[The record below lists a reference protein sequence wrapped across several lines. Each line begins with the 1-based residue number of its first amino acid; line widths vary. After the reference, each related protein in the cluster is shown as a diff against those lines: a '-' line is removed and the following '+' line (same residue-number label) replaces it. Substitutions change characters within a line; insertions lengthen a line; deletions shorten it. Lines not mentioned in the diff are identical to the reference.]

1 MTLSFKTSMPQTI
14 ESLIKLA
21 ETDRDLQKYIF
32 AKSHLER
39 QIDTARSVV
48 DQHQKIIEQKK
59 DEFELLSAECKGVNN
74 NLQIQEELIS
84 RLDSQVPKIRNEK
97 EFATSKNQLEEA
109 RKILGLLEDKMLDLD
124 LKKEDLEKEI
134 ETINN
139 RLSESNTEFKQETSG
154 LLKKQARAEK
164 KIETLEPRRKRL
176 LKKVP
181 EKIKRFFER
190 CQDSGISTPI
200 CAIEDK
206 SCSGCNM
213 VLLPQ
218 LVNELMANTDSH
230 KNCPNCSRILYFPE
244 VEEEEASSA

>member
-1 MTLSFKTSMPQTI
+1 MTLSFRTSMTQTI
-14 ESLIKLA
+14 EPLIKLA
-21 ETDRDLQKYIF
+21 ETDRDLQKFVF

-39 QIDTARSVV
+39 QIDKARLVV
-48 DQHQKIIEQKK
+48 DQHQKTIQQKN
-59 DEFELLSAECKGVNN
+59 DEFELLIAECKNVKN

-109 RKILGLLEDKMLDLD
+109 RKILGLLEDNMLDLD

-134 ETINN
+134 GTINN
-139 RLSESNTEFKQETSG
+139 QLSESNTEFEQETSG
-154 LLKKQARAEK
+154 LLKKQAKAEK
-164 KIETLEPRRKRL
+164 KIGTLEPRRKRL

-181 EKIKRFFER
+181 QKIKRFFER
-190 CQDSGISTPI
+190 CQESGISTPI

-218 LVNELMANTDSH
+218 LVNELMTNTDSH

-244 VEEEEASSA
+244 VEEEEDSAA

>member
-1 MTLSFKTSMPQTI
+1 MPQTI
-14 ESLIKLA
+14 EPLVNLA

-48 DQHQKIIEQKK
+48 DQYQKTVEQKK
-59 DEFELLSAECKGVNN
+59 DELKLLSSECKDVKN

-97 EFATSKNQLEEA
+97 EFAASKNQLEEA
-109 RKILGLLEDKMLDLD
+109 RKILGMLEDKMLDLD
-124 LKKEDLEKEI
+124 LKKEDLEKDI
-134 ETINN
+134 ETTINQLN
-139 RLSESNTEFKQETSG
+139 ESNTEFKQETSG
-154 LLKKQARAEK
+154 LLKRQAGAEK
-164 KIETLEPRRKRL
+164 KIETLEPRLKRL

-181 EKIKRFFER
+181 EKIRRYYER
-190 CQDSGISTPI
+190 CQESGISTPI
-200 CAIEDK
+200 CAIENK

-218 LVNELMANTDSH
+218 IVNELMANTNSH
-230 KNCPNCSRILYFPE
+230 KNCPNCSRILFFPE
-244 VEEEEASSA
+244 VEKEESSP

>member
-1 MTLSFKTSMPQTI
+1 MPQTI

-48 DQHQKIIEQKK
+48 DQHQKTIVQKK
-59 DEFELLSAECKGVNN
+59 DEFEQLNSECNDVNN

-109 RKILGLLEDKMLDLD
+109 RKILGLLEDKMLE
-124 LKKEDLEKEI
+124 EDLEKEI

-154 LLKKQARAEK
+154 LQKKQAKAEK
-164 KIETLEPRRKRL
+164 NIETLEPRRKRL

-181 EKIKRFFER
+181 QKIKRFYER

-218 LVNELMANTDSH
+218 LVNELMSNTDSH
-230 KNCPNCSRILYFPE
+230 KNCPNCSRILYFPD

>member
-1 MTLSFKTSMPQTI
+1 MPQTI
-14 ESLIKLA
+14 EPLVNLA

-48 DQHQKIIEQKK
+48 DQYQKTVEQKK
-59 DEFELLSAECKGVNN
+59 DELKLLSSECKDVKI

-97 EFATSKNQLEEA
+97 EFAASKNQLEEA

-124 LKKEDLEKEI
+124 LKKEDLEKDI
-134 ETINN
+134 ETTINQLN
-139 RLSESNTEFKQETSG
+139 ESNTEFKQETSG
-154 LLKKQARAEK
+154 LLKRQAGAEK
-164 KIETLEPRRKRL
+164 KIETLEPRLKRL

-181 EKIKRFFER
+181 EKIRRYYER
-190 CQDSGISTPI
+190 CQESGISTPI
-200 CAIEDK
+200 CAIENK
-206 SCSGCNM
+206 SCSGCIM

-218 LVNELMANTDSH
+218 LVNELMANTNSH
-230 KNCPNCSRILYFPE
+230 KNCPNCSRILFFPE
-244 VEEEEASSA
+244 VEKEESSP

>member
-1 MTLSFKTSMPQTI
+1 MRRLADPFWFQAFGCALGFDWHSSGLTTTVLGALKVSLS
-14 ESLIKLA
+14 
-21 ETDRDLQKYIF
+21 
-32 AKSHLER
+32 ER
-39 QIDTARSVV
+39 NLGVQVAGG
-48 DQHQKIIEQKK
+48 
-59 DEFELLSAECKGVNN
+59 KG
-74 NLQIQEELIS
+74 
-84 RLDSQVPKIRNEK
+84 
-97 EFATSKNQLEEA
+97 ATS
-109 RKILGLLEDKMLDLD
+109 RKTPS
-124 LKKEDLEKEI
+124 EI
-134 ETINN
+134 ENTTFN
-139 RLSESNTEFKQETSG
+139 LST
-154 LLKKQARAEK
+154 K
-164 KIETLEPRRKRL
+164 KIESLEPRRIRL

-181 EKIKRFFER
+181 QKIKRFYER

>member
-1 MTLSFKTSMPQTI
+1 MPQTI

-48 DQHQKIIEQKK
+48 DQHQKTIEQKK
-59 DEFELLSAECKGVNN
+59 DEFELLSAECKDVNN

-134 ETINN
+134 GTINN
-139 RLSESNTEFKQETSG
+139 SLSFTELVVNSSNFFFK
-154 LLKKQARAEK
+154 
-164 KIETLEPRRKRL
+164 I
-176 LKKVP
+176 
-181 EKIKRFFER
+181 FF
-190 CQDSGISTPI
+190 
-200 CAIEDK
+200 
-206 SCSGCNM
+206 
-213 VLLPQ
+213 
-218 LVNELMANTDSH
+218 
-230 KNCPNCSRILYFPE
+230 F
-244 VEEEEASSA
+244 

>member
-1 MTLSFKTSMPQTI
+1 MPQTI
-14 ESLIKLA
+14 EPLVNLA

-48 DQHQKIIEQKK
+48 DQYQKTVEQKK
-59 DEFELLSAECKGVNN
+59 DELKLLSSECKDVKI

-97 EFATSKNQLEEA
+97 EFAASKNQLEEA

-124 LKKEDLEKEI
+124 LKKEDLEKDI
-134 ETINN
+134 ETTINQLN
-139 RLSESNTEFKQETSG
+139 ESNTEFKQETSG
-154 LLKKQARAEK
+154 LLKRQAGAEK
-164 KIETLEPRRKRL
+164 KIETLEPRLKRL

-181 EKIKRFFER
+181 EKIRRYYER
-190 CQDSGISTPI
+190 CQESGISTPI
-200 CAIEDK
+200 CAIENK

-218 LVNELMANTDSH
+218 LVNELMANTNSH
-230 KNCPNCSRILYFPE
+230 KNCPN
-244 VEEEEASSA
+244 

>member
-1 MTLSFKTSMPQTI
+1 MPQTI

-21 ETDRDLQKYIF
+21 ETDRDLQKYVF

-48 DQHQKIIEQKK
+48 DQHQKTIKQKK
-59 DEFELLSAECKGVNN
+59 DEFELLSAECKDVNN

-134 ETINN
+134 GN
-139 RLSESNTEFKQETSG
+139 
-154 LLKKQARAEK
+154 
-164 KIETLEPRRKRL
+164 
-176 LKKVP
+176 
-181 EKIKRFFER
+181 
-190 CQDSGISTPI
+190 
-200 CAIEDK
+200 
-206 SCSGCNM
+206 
-213 VLLPQ
+213 
-218 LVNELMANTDSH
+218 
-230 KNCPNCSRILYFPE
+230 Y
-244 VEEEEASSA
+244 

>member
-1 MTLSFKTSMPQTI
+1 MPQTI
-14 ESLIKLA
+14 EPLVNLA

-48 DQHQKIIEQKK
+48 DQYQKTVEQKK
-59 DEFELLSAECKGVNN
+59 DELKLLSSECKDVKN

-97 EFATSKNQLEEA
+97 EFAASKNQLEEA
-109 RKILGLLEDKMLDLD
+109 RKILGMLEDKMLDLD
-124 LKKEDLEKEI
+124 LKKEDLEKDI
-134 ETINN
+134 ETTINQLN
-139 RLSESNTEFKQETSG
+139 ESNTEFKQETSG
-154 LLKKQARAEK
+154 LLKRQAGAEK
-164 KIETLEPRRKRL
+164 KIETLEPRLKRL

-181 EKIKRFFER
+181 EKIRRYYER
-190 CQDSGISTPI
+190 CQESGISTPI
-200 CAIEDK
+200 CAIENK

-218 LVNELMANTDSH
+218 LVNELMANTNSH
-230 KNCPNCSRILYFPE
+230 KNCPNCSRILFFPE
-244 VEEEEASSA
+244 VEKEESSP